1 VSAFRRVPVLVATAM
16 VLAPA
21 ALHACAVCFDAKA
34 ANRAAFL
41 ATTVFMSL
49 LPLAMAAALL
59 LWLRRRARAR
69 DGEPQGAAAPGA
81 SGGA

>member
-1 VSAFRRVPVLVATAM
+1 MTAPRRVTLLVAAA
-16 VLAPA
+16 LLLGAP

-49 LPLAMAAALL
+49 LPLAMAAGLVA
-59 LWLRRRARAR
+59 WLKKRQREVER
-69 DGEPQGAAAPGA
+69 EQ
-81 SGGA
+81 